1 MGKVKSP
8 HILPGL
14 GYFKDPTLLKLRG
27 LVPLLLGTFFIIRF
41 LEEKKKRQ
49 KTQTAIFFSQYTNN
63 SHFLWKIAQ

>member
-27 LVPLLLGTFFIIRF
+27 LVPLLLGTLFIIRF

-49 KTQTAIFFSQYTNN
+49 KNPDGYL
-63 SHFLWKIAQ
+63 FLSIHK

>member
-41 LEEKKKRQ
+41 LEEKKK
-49 KTQTAIFFSQYTNN
+49 KAKNPDGYL
-63 SHFLWKIAQ
+63 FLSIHK